1 MLLLRAVKL
10 SLGIALS
17 ALLLSATAQAAEVTL
32 KIHHFLPPKAVAQT
46 KLLEPWAKR
55 VEAQSNGRI
64 TVEIYPSM
72 TLGGKPPQLYKQ
84 VRDGVVDLVWTVAGY
99 TAGTFPRTEVF
110 ELPFVHVN
118 NAVAT
123 NLAIQ
128 EMMADELADDFK
140 DIKPIL
146 VHVHSGQAVFT
157 VDTPVRSPDDLK
169 GKKIRIPSRTGGWM
183 LEELGANPVGM
194 PVPQLPPA
202 LSKKV
207 VDGAMIPF
215 EVALPLKVPELTKYA
230 TEGPNGE
237 RFGTAVFI
245 FGMNRGKY
253 EALPDDLKAV
263 IDANSGINI
272 AGEIGDVWNA
282 AEEPGK
288 AAMLARGNEIIKLT
302 PQELEVFR
310 TRLEKVNQR
319 WVAEATANGIDG
331 QALLDK
337 ARATIKKYSAQ

>member
-1 MLLLRAVKL
+1 MSFAKFAKLGLGLAVGAFML
-10 SLGIALS
+10 SG
-17 ALLLSATAQAAEVTL
+17 TAQAAEVTL
-32 KIHHFLPPKAVAQT
+32 KIHHFLPPKAPAQT
-46 KLLEPWAKR
+46 KLLEPWAQR
-55 VEAQSNGRI
+55 VEEQSNGRI
-64 TVEIYPSM
+64 EVEIYPSM

-99 TAGTFPRTEVF
+99 TSGAFPHTEVF

-118 NAVAT
+118 DAVAT

-128 EMMADELADDFK
+128 DLMAEELASDFK

-146 VHVHSGQAVFT
+146 VHVHTGQALHM
-157 VDTPVRSPDDLK
+157 VDTPVRSPEDMA

-194 PVPQLPPA
+194 PVPQLPQA

-215 EVALPLKVPELTKYA
+215 EVTLPLKVHELTKYS

-245 FGMNRGKY
+245 FGMNQDSY
-253 EALPDDLKAV
+253 DALPDDLKAV
-263 IDANSGINI
+263 IDANSGMNI
-272 AGEIGDVWNA
+272 AREMGETWNKV
-282 AEEPGK
+282 EEPGK
-288 AAMLARGNEIIKLT
+288 AAMLARGNEIIQLT
-302 PQELEVFR
+302 PAELDAFK

-319 WVAEATANGIDG
+319 WVKEVTANGIDG

-337 ARATIKKYSAQ
+337 ARAAVAKHSSN